1 MFPFVLPEYCP
12 DENSGER
19 PLVLLRLAASIC
31 EDRIAE
37 ALAQRGFYCRC
48 RVFPLDQGRGLAL
61 LGPQTEVT
69 DQFLRSVVY
78 ALQQVCGEEE
88 ALPDILETRLVPA
101 DFDFFAGS
109 DGGETA
115 GGDNPLRR
123 HSLRLVSLSSFGS
136 GLHPSTRLAMAL
148 MEESGGRIQAGR
160 ILDAGCGSGIL
171 SLVAARLGAL
181 EVLGVDRDP
190 EAVQAAR
197 RNIAA
202 NGLAAVVRADS
213 NPVADLSGEFDLVA
227 ANLAISVLQGLL
239 DDLCRLTAAKG
250 LLVLAGFRQGQGE
263 RLRLQVEGKRMRVL
277 SERRENGWLA
287 FLCGR
292 R

>member
-12 DENSGER
+12 DDKAGER
-19 PLVLLRLAASIC
+19 PLVLLRLADSIC
-31 EDRIAE
+31 EESIAE
-37 ALAQRGFYCRC
+37 ALAQRGLCCRC
-48 RVFPLDQGRGLAL
+48 RVFTLDQGRGLAM
-61 LGPQTEVT
+61 LGPQTKAT

-88 ALPDILETRLVPA
+88 TLPDILETRLVPA
-101 DFDFFAGS
+101 DFDLFHDS
-109 DGGETA
+109 GGET
-115 GGDNPLRR
+115 GERDNPLRR
-123 HSLRLVSLSSFGS
+123 HSLHLASMSSFGS

-148 MEESGGRIQAGR
+148 MEESGGKITAGR

-171 SLVAARLGAL
+171 SLVAARLGAR
-181 EVLGVDRDP
+181 EVLGVDRDT
-190 EAVQAAR
+190 EAVAAAC

-213 NPVADLSGEFDLVA
+213 IPVADLSGVFDLVA

-239 DDLCRLTAAKG
+239 NDLCRLTAANG

-263 RLRLQVEGKRMRVL
+263 RLRQQVEEKGLEVL
-277 SERRENGWLA
+277 SERGETGWLA